1 MTTPAVPSHPLTL
14 DPKYDDYDFP
24 TTAPDAQ
31 SGHPGHTTPEQDAQ
45 VYQLRIMLEQLGYTE
60 RLDTLTLLRFLRARK
75 FDVEAAKAMFVECE
89 KWRQEFGTDDLV
101 NTFEYPEKPQ
111 VFEYYP
117 QYYHKTDKDGRPVY
131 IEKLGKIDLNA
142 MYKITTAD
150 RMLKNLV
157 CEYEKLA
164 DPRLPACSRKAGKLL
179 ETCCSIMDL
188 KGVGITRVPSVYGYV
203 KQASAISQNYYPE
216 RLGKLYLI
224 NAPWGFSSVFSVV
237 KGFLDPVTVQK
248 IHVLGS
254 GYEAELLAQV
264 PKENLP
270 KEFGGEC
277 ECENGCEFSDMGP
290 WQEKEWAKEP
300 KWVTK
305 APDDTAKE
313 EADKENKGKKESEG
327 HGRQKEAAEAAE
339 TAVMQKE
346 TEKNEADTVKQK
358 INGEVTA

>member
-1 MTTPAVPSHPLTL
+1 
-14 DPKYDDYDFP
+14 
-24 TTAPDAQ
+24 
-31 SGHPGHTTPEQDAQ
+31 
-45 VYQLRIMLEQLGYTE
+45 
-60 RLDTLTLLRFLRARK
+60 
-75 FDVEAAKAMFVECE
+75 
-89 KWRQEFGTDDLV
+89 
-101 NTFEYPEKPQ
+101 
-111 VFEYYP
+111 
-117 QYYHKTDKDGRPVY
+117 
-131 IEKLGKIDLNA
+131 

-248 IHVLGS
+248 IHVLGA

-277 ECENGCEFSDMGP
+277 QCEGGCEFSDMGP

-300 KWVTK
+300 LWAKKKTDEAVK
-305 APDDTAKE
+305 AE
-313 EADKENKGKKESEG
+313 EADKENSKVTEGGEKEGGVEKKEAD
-327 HGRQKEAAEAAE
+327 AA
-339 TAVMQKE
+339 AVLSSSRVM
-346 TEKNEADTVKQK
+346 
-358 INGEVTA
+358 GS